1 MVALLVATLGV
12 APAGVARR
20 ALGGKPSAAVWNEEI
35 KAAWTQAY
43 ASAQGVPANYDI
55 DEIEGRIPSALRGT
69 VFRNGPG
76 NFERGGQRYEH
87 VLDGDGLLCRWSLDG
102 ATGRARFASRF
113 VRTPEYA
120 AEEAADTVLHR
131 NTFGTQPASG
141 PLGELEN
148 AFDLVLK
155 NPANTNVQSWGG
167 KLLALWEAALPCRI
181 DPDTLEYVGRETF
194 DGLLPDGALTVA
206 SGIGPEVD
214 ASLGLGVAFTAHP
227 REDRKRGRVVG
238 WSWAAPLVGSSLSVT
253 VHEWDAASGALLAS
267 TPTALPS
274 AIAPHDFALT
284 DSWYIFAL
292 NAMQLNLFPYVL
304 GLTGPVGALRTTGEG
319 AVLVLVPRPG
329 GAAAGREPLTVRTED
344 PYFAIHHAVAC
355 EEPRGGGGGSDGETI
370 RLYTAA
376 WPVVGAGPFLGDWG
390 GDVPLYDDGKINPT
404 LLLETTLRL
413 REGGASLER
422 SYVAG
427 GACIDHPH
435 VDPRFE
441 GDGRVRHIFMS
452 WCNAEGES
460 GSPPVGYCRFD
471 RLTGKTQVWRAP
483 PRTFCEEVVVIP
495 RPAEAGRASAGG
507 EEADVADVW
516 LAGMMYSADVGRSC
530 LAILDGDDLESG
542 PVCRLWLR
550 QAVPHGLHGCFVEE
564 LYGMAT

>member
-284 DSWYIFAL
+284 DSYIFAL

-304 GLTGPVGALRTTGEG
+304 GLTGPRRGVDVPAG
-319 AVLVLVPRPG
+319 AVLVL
-329 GAAAGREPLTVRTED
+329 
-344 PYFAIHHAVAC
+344 
-355 EEPRGGGGGSDGETI
+355 
-370 RLYTAA
+370 
-376 WPVVGAGPFLGDWG
+376 
-390 GDVPLYDDGKINPT
+390 INPT

-427 GACIDHPH
+427 GAGSACIDHPH

-441 GDGRVRHIFMS
+441 GDGRVRYIFMS

>member
-284 DSWYIFAL
+284 DSWHADSAASRQESEGGRLSLSTPPPRRGRYIFAL

-319 AVLVLVPRPG
+319 GPPRAQPSLPPGRVVATGRRCAGRRSPRARPSAGRRCG
-329 GAAAGREPLTVRTED
+329 GARAAHGADRGPVLCHSPRGGVRGAAGRRRRQRRRDDPPL
-344 PYFAIHHAVAC
+344 H
-355 EEPRGGGGGSDGETI
+355 GGLAGGW
-370 RLYTAA
+370 R
-376 WPVVGAGPFLGDWG
+376 GPF
-390 GDVPLYDDGKINPT
+390 
-404 LLLETTLRL
+404 
-413 REGGASLER
+413 
-422 SYVAG
+422 
-427 GACIDHPH
+427 
-435 VDPRFE
+435 PR
-441 GDGRVRHIFMS
+441 
-452 WCNAEGES
+452 
-460 GSPPVGYCRFD
+460 
-471 RLTGKTQVWRAP
+471 
-483 PRTFCEEVVVIP
+483 
-495 RPAEAGRASAGG
+495 
-507 EEADVADVW
+507 
-516 LAGMMYSADVGRSC
+516 
-530 LAILDGDDLESG
+530 
-542 PVCRLWLR
+542 
-550 QAVPHGLHGCFVEE
+550 
-564 LYGMAT
+564 

>member
-1 MVALLVATLGV
+1 MVALLVATL
-12 APAGVARR
+12 GVARR

-194 DGLLPDGALTVA
+194 DGLPRDCAPSRAGACPEPSRSVPSRPAPLSACSLLGTFSEPSWSLLGACPLGLLPDGALTVA
-206 SGIGPEVD
+206 SGIGPEV
-214 ASLGLGVAFTAHP
+214 
-227 REDRKRGRVVG
+227 RGREQEPS
-238 WSWAAPLVGSSLSVT
+238 WSLL
-253 VHEWDAASGALLAS
+253 GA
-267 TPTALPS
+267 
-274 AIAPHDFALT
+274 
-284 DSWYIFAL
+284 
-292 NAMQLNLFPYVL
+292 
-304 GLTGPVGALRTTGEG
+304 
-319 AVLVLVPRPG
+319 
-329 GAAAGREPLTVRTED
+329 
-344 PYFAIHHAVAC
+344 
-355 EEPRGGGGGSDGETI
+355 
-370 RLYTAA
+370 
-376 WPVVGAGPFLGDWG
+376 FLG
-390 GDVPLYDDGKINPT
+390 
-404 LLLETTLRL
+404 
-413 REGGASLER
+413 
-422 SYVAG
+422 
-427 GACIDHPH
+427 
-435 VDPRFE
+435 
-441 GDGRVRHIFMS
+441 
-452 WCNAEGES
+452 
-460 GSPPVGYCRFD
+460 PPVRW
-471 RLTGKTQVWRAP
+471 T
-483 PRTFCEEVVVIP
+483 
-495 RPAEAGRASAGG
+495 RASASASPSRPTRERTGS
-507 EEADVADVW
+507 EAAW
-516 LAGMMYSADVGRSC
+516 SAGRGRRHSSARPSPSPSTSGIRPAALCSPRRPRRCPPPSRRTTSRSPTRGTQTLQPPARRAREGASPSPRRPRDEVGTSSRSTRCSSTSSRTCSASPARSARCEPPERVGR
-530 LAILDGDDLESG
+530 
-542 PVCRLWLR
+542 PVRSPRLLPD
-550 QAVPHGLHGCFVEE
+550 AS
-564 LYGMAT
+564 